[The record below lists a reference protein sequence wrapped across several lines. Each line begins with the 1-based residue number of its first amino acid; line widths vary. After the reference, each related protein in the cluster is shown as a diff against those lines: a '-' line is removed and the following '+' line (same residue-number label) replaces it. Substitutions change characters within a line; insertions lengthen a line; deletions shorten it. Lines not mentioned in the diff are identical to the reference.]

1 MFEITSLSGAL
12 LQSSQLQLAQAA
24 EKGKQARKAQELA
37 KNVAARDDELE
48 HQVENS
54 EELTAI
60 HEQSRQSDQ
69 KKKRQFAKVEEEET
83 DEDGEEGLDLTA

>member
-37 KNVAARDDELE
+37 KNVAARDDEME

-54 EELTAI
+54 EELTAV

-69 KKKRQFAKVEEEET
+69 KKKRQFAKAEEEET
-83 DEDGEEGLDLTA
+83 DEDGQEGLDLTA